1 MILGKQITA
10 IIRQTRILLS
20 ISLLLFASISTIS
33 AQKANADQFPYD
45 QTAKEGT
52 PPFKERLFFG
62 GNFGL
67 QFGTIT
73 DILISPVVGY
83 WLLPRVAV
91 AVGPSYRYY
100 KEPGVATAI
109 YGGKGYVQL
118 VVVQD
123 LNSFIPMGVHT
134 GIFFHMEDELLSLNS
149 EVWKQPLGIPYS
161 TERFYLNTVLVGGG
175 ISQQLGRRASLNF
188 MVLWPL
194 NDSGYDIYSK
204 PEMRISFSF

>member
-10 IIRQTRILLS
+10 RIRQTRILLS

-73 DILISPVVGY
+73 DIQVSPEVGY

-91 AVGPSYRYY
+91 AVGPTYRYY
-100 KEPGVATAI
+100 KDLDVATAL
-109 YGGKGYVQL
+109 YGGKGYIQFVII
-118 VVVQD
+118 QD

-134 GIFFHMEDELLSLNS
+134 GIFLHTEDELLSLKS
-149 EVWKQPLGIPYS
+149 SFWKFPLPYTS
-161 TERFYLNTVLVGGG
+161 DRFYVNTVLVGGG

-194 NDSGYDIYSK
+194 NDSGYSIYSK
-204 PEMRISFSF
+204 PEIRISFSY